1 MSLDEPDELCQLMAV
16 VHQQGS
22 GWLNLLPL
30 IADDKPVPATPSV
43 FAVFSKRGPVVPLA
57 TWTPAASGKRPTP
70 VTIGI
75 QHGVASGLTSRL
87 ADTPARVPAE
97 WRVLSDHP
105 RRGLVIEVPDGTS
118 DRVVA
123 QWLLACIDT
132 VSMVPHVGRAE
143 VFTYA

>member
-1 MSLDEPDELCQLMAV
+1 MSLDEPDELVALMAV

-30 IADDKPVPATPSV
+30 IADDTPVPATPSV
-43 FAVFSKRGPVVPLA
+43 FAVLSKRGPVVPLA
-57 TWTPAASGKRPTP
+57 TWTPAVAGKRPTP
-70 VTIGI
+70 VTIGV
-75 QHGVASGLTSRL
+75 QHGVASALKSRL
-87 ADTPARVPAE
+87 ADSPARIPSE

-105 RRGLVIEVPDGTS
+105 RRGLVIEVPDGTA

-123 QWLLACIDT
+123 EWLLTCIDT
-132 VSMVPHVGRAE
+132 VSRIPHVGRAE